1 MVKLQPN
8 PHWQTLKNERKVC
21 NSQVGNVL
29 IIFYTKKKDVSEKK
43 SFLAHEEQNNYVAV
57 YACEAPKKSNAHFS
71 LTILILFD
79 LLLLLL
85 LYYKL

>member
-8 PHWQTLKNERKVC
+8 HRWQTLKNERKVC
-21 NSQVGNVL
+21 NSQLGNVL
-29 IIFYTKKKDVSEKK
+29 IIFYTKKEMFQKKK

-79 LLLLLL
+79 LLSLLL
-85 LYYKL
+85 LYY